1 MAVRGS
7 DGRLAIAGK
16 PSRFVLQQWLAADG
30 DSRSPDDPTLR
41 AGIACDRLACVAQ
54 TADKRTVSYTRE
66 RLAIIEDCQ
75 RADLVVTAI
84 PWGGT
89 CKARLVERMTLSRD
103 GATSLYRTAS
113 GWSSH
118 AAEQSGSERPW
129 SRRHERR
136 LTEPG
141 TRPTHQ
147 LVTVQPVPAADTE
160 SETDSERLQ

>member
-1 MAVRGS
+1 
-7 DGRLAIAGK
+7 
-16 PSRFVLQQWLAADG
+16 
-30 DSRSPDDPTLR
+30 LR

-54 TADKRTVSYTRE
+54 TADKRTVSYTRD

-84 PWGGT
+84 PWSGA
-89 CKARLVERMTLSRD
+89 CKARLVERMMLSRD

-118 AAEQSGSERPW
+118 IAEQSDSERPW
-129 SRRHERR
+129 SRRRERR

-141 TRPTHQ
+141 TRPTNQ
-147 LVTVQPVPAADTE
+147 SVTVQPAPATDNEAEADTE
-160 SETDSERLQ
+160 RLQ